1 MLLCFFDQILFLDFH
16 FKLFSGVFINMRRS

>member
-1 MLLCFFDQILFLDFH
+1 MLLCFYDQIFFLDFH